1 MMLPKPIKFFN
12 RISKNE
18 FYVILQKRVAPQ
30 LSFEFKSLLVNQ
42 EMLQRQQD
50 KQSDRFEYLRP
61 WLKRDRV

>member
-18 FYVILQKRVAPQ
+18 FYVVLQKRVAAQ
-30 LSFEFKSLLVNQ
+30 LSFEFKRLLVNQ

-50 KQSDRFEYLRP
+50 KQSDHFEYLRP